1 MKNPIVSVILFAIIG
16 LVLGYLIFGRISG
29 EYVDISTIFKSS
41 SGALESFGRKV
52 AGISK
57 MRQNILISGGVGAVV
72 GYIVYLIRKK

>member
-1 MKNPIVSVILFAIIG
+1 MKNPIVSVILFAIVG
-16 LVLGYLIFGRISG
+16 LILGYLIFGRISG
-29 EYVDISTIFKSS
+29 EYVDISTIFHSS

-52 AGISK
+52 AGLTK